1 MKGKKIHPDQAYL
14 EKLDYILSLTL
25 QERLMRHKVLID
37 KLYEGKPRMKNYEG
51 CVVKKIK
58 P

>member
-1 MKGKKIHPDQAYL
+1 MKVKKIYPDQAYL
-14 EKLDYILSLTL
+14 EKLDYILSLTP
-25 QERLMRHKVLID
+25 QERLMRHKLLID

-51 CVVKKIK
+51 CVVTKRK